1 MVSVTMPAPPPP
13 PPYKPETGLVTF
25 AGGASMRE
33 QIYAYYEAHFR
44 TGPHMAPI
52 ETFAQFVLEKGHG
65 AMAPQMRIDG
75 KLIIETWQARG
86 RRLFGQRFVAVMEQ
100 AINEYRAAHAA
111 EARPAPAT
119 APLEEP
125 PAHILEEIPE
135 PDF

>member
-1 MVSVTMPAPPPP
+1 MVSVTMSADPSP
-13 PPYKPETGLVTF
+13 PPYRPETGIVIFPVGPEHPRPL
-25 AGGASMRE
+25 E
-33 QIYAYYEAHFR
+33 QIHAYYEAHFR
-44 TGPHMAPI
+44 PGQMKS
-52 ETFAQFVLEKGHG
+52 FAQFVLEKGHG
-65 AMAPQMRIDG
+65 AMAPVMRVDG
-75 KLIIETWQARG
+75 KEVRETWQARG